1 MPINFP
7 TNPAIGTPYT
17 YEGVLWKWN
26 GSGWYIVGSEV
37 DLFGLSGAGLFF
49 PADLTTAFGANRSF
63 GKYGT
68 GETILAEGKTAV
80 TVIQEAMIAALP
92 PTATL
97 TSGTT
102 IGFNQTAIGNT
113 LNFSYTINALGAS
126 ISGATLE
133 FKRSHSPTWTT
144 LTTTTANPGTYH
156 HTLTDNAYA
165 TSGFNYRYTVKDS
178 NGQTDQKGI
187 TIPIDS
193 YIPPSAGITLT
204 ALVTSGLETTTR
216 RERGNVITNISA
228 LVRRNSPNVQLT
240 GWEFIYSRNGG
251 AYQTTGFTAPVSG
264 VGGSTTTGITQHSPG
279 TTATSVVYKVRIRDQ
294 YQDSLGTYVDS
305 TASSTINFIPYVFY
319 GPTGTFATTSAHVRS
334 LPSRAFQ
341 DSSTFTLTTG
351 EVYTNFMIA
360 MPSTNTLVSV
370 FQDTF
375 NITSAYTDNIN
386 VFAVEDYAGNTSLY
400 NVYGITAAGAYSPS
414 VDQFITKT

>member
-7 TNPAIGTPYT
+7 TNPDIGTPYT

-49 PADLTTAFGANRSF
+49 PADLTTAFGENRSF

-68 GETILAEGKTAV
+68 GETISAQGKTAV
-80 TVIQEAMIAALP
+80 TVIQEAMVAALP
-92 PTATL
+92 PTASL
-97 TSGTT
+97 SSGTT

-113 LNFSYTINALGAS
+113 LNYSYTINALGAS
-126 ISGATLE
+126 IAGATLE
-133 FKRSHSPTWTT
+133 FKRTNGTTWAT
-144 LTTTTANPGTYH
+144 LSTSTTTPGIFH
-156 HTLTDNAYA
+156 HTLTDTAFA
-165 TSGFNYRYTVKDS
+165 TLGFNYRYTVKDS

-187 TIPIDS
+187 TISPQA
-193 YIPPSAGITLT
+193 YVVPSAGITLT
-204 ALVTSGLETTTR
+204 AVVSSGQETATR
-216 RERGNVITNISA
+216 RESGNVLTNISA

-279 TTATSVVYKVRIRDQ
+279 TTATSVVYKVRIRDE

-305 TASSTINFIPYVFY
+305 TASSTINFIPYIFY
-319 GPTGTFATTSAHVRS
+319 GPTGTFATTSEHVRS
-334 LPSRAFQ
+334 LPNKVFQ

-351 EVYTNFMIA
+351 TVYTNFMIA

-370 FQDTF
+370 IQDTF
-375 NITSAYTDNIN
+375 NITAAYTDNLN
-386 VFAVEDYAGNTSLY
+386 TFAVADYAGNTSLY
-400 NVYGITAAGAYSPS
+400 NVYGITAAGPYSPS
-414 VDQFITKT
+414 VDQFITRG